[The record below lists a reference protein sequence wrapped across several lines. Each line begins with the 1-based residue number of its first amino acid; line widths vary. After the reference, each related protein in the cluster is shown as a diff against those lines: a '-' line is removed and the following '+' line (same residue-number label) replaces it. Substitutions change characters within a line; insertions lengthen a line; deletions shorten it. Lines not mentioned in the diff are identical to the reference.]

1 MAETDMHEILGKQY
15 RASMAMLK
23 EAITKCPE
31 SLWLAPE
38 YPNKFWHIAYHVLY
52 CTHMYLQD
60 SHEAFTPW
68 TKHRENYQWLG
79 RLPWPPHEEPKIG
92 TPYSKEEVLEYLEIC
107 WQEIGAKVPGLD
119 FDAPSGFYWLPFN
132 KLELQLYN
140 IRHIQHH
147 AGQLIDRLR
156 TVAGIGIGWAVAV

>member
-1 MAETDMHEILGKQY
+1 MSETNVHEILGKQY

-31 SLWLAPE
+31 SLWLASE
-38 YPNKFWHIAYHVLY
+38 YPNKFWHIAYHVLF
-52 CTHMYLQD
+52 CSHMYLQN
-60 SHEAFTPW
+60 SHDAFSAW
-68 TKHRENYQWLG
+68 KKHRENYQFLG
-79 RLPWPPHEEPKIG
+79 RLPWPPHDEPKIG
-92 TPYSKEEVLEYLEIC
+92 EPYSKEEVLEYLEVC
-107 WQEIGAKVPGLD
+107 WQEIAAKVPGLD
-119 FDAPSGFYWLPFN
+119 FNAPSGFYWLPFN

-156 TVAGIGIGWAVAV
+156 TMAGIGVAWVGAV

>member
-1 MAETDMHEILGKQY
+1 MPETNAHEILSKQY

-31 SLWLAPE
+31 SLWNAPE
-38 YPNKFWHIAYHVLY
+38 YPNKFWRVAYHALY
-52 CTHMYLQD
+52 YTHLYLQN
-60 SHEAFTPW
+60 SLRGFTKW
-68 TKHRENYQWLG
+68 KKHRENYNRLG
-79 RLPWPPHEEPKIG
+79 RPGSAHGRSKIDA
-92 TPYSKEEVLEYLEIC
+92 PYSQVEILEYFEIC
-107 WQEIGAKVPGLD
+107 LREIEAKVPSLD
-119 FDAPSGFYWLPFN
+119 FNAPSGFYWLPFT

-156 TVAGIGIGWAVAV
+156 TVEGIGIGWVVAV

>member
-1 MAETDMHEILGKQY
+1 MTETNAHEILSKQY
-15 RASMAMLK
+15 GASMAMLK

-52 CTHMYLQD
+52 YTHLYLQN
-60 SHEAFTPW
+60 SLRGFTKW
-68 TKHRENYQWLG
+68 KKHRENYNRLG
-79 RLPWPPHEEPKIG
+79 RAGSAHGRSKIDA
-92 TPYSKEEVLEYLEIC
+92 PYSEVEILEYFEIC
-107 WQEIGAKVPGLD
+107 LREIEAKVPGLD
-119 FDAPSGFYWLPFN
+119 FNAPSGFYWLPFN

-156 TVAGIGIGWAVAV
+156 TVAGIGIEWVVAV

>member
-1 MAETDMHEILGKQY
+1 MAESTTHEIISKQY

-23 EAITKCPE
+23 EAISTCPE

-52 CTHMYLQD
+52 YTHLYLQN
-60 SHEAFTPW
+60 SLSSFTKW
-68 TKHRENYQWLG
+68 EKHRDNYNRLG
-79 RLPWPPHEEPKIG
+79 RPGSARGPRKIDA
-92 TPYSKEEVLEYLEIC
+92 PYSQAEVLEYFEIC
-107 WQEIGAKVPGLD
+107 LQEIAAKVPGLD
-119 FDAPSGFYWLPFN
+119 LNAPSGFYWLPFN

-156 TVAGIGIGWAVAV
+156 SVAGIGIEWVIAV